1 MHDVVVLDQDMAP
14 GQEDYGRSA
23 SPAWTLVQV
32 LERGAGNYFGGP
44 IRLWYLD
51 GGFEAFQSWDVN
63 KKYMAHHGCIPEELP
78 QVSVDRTMLAPKTQ
92 HDTNPVYPLSA
103 PMRLPSNDNN
113 TDAKT
118 AHAIDVAVSLTN
130 ASLGGT
136 TRQPRVGPARR
147 ESLFSLNTKSLQRPA
162 GLSRSQTVGM
172 TGAGTVN
179 LKPIS
184 IMPPIINAAES
195 SNQGVHLFQEG
206 SGAGALPL
214 PPLRSKASW
223 LTVPAL
229 NAGGP
234 LDQST
239 STNSQFEWPMN
250 SGSGWGHG
258 STSQSTNA
266 TSENSTDVGPLQTL
280 AAPPAHGMFM
290 IPAGLSSKKSF
301 SSSTTL
307 SSLYRSGTPTG
318 IREEDEQED
327 GAKGGAN
334 LLGSSTAPGLRRHQS
349 GSANSTRSGH
359 FGTET
364 VFPQPTH
371 PFQPQQQYQPSGY
384 FDDDALDGEEN
395 FDANEQEISCIL
407 PGFLYLGP
415 EIVNAD
421 QVETLRGLG
430 VRRILNMATEC
441 EDALVNNC
449 PERFEYHKIGV
460 YDHIEAD
467 VSVGLLQA
475 VDIIGMVACQ

>member
-51 GGFEAFQSWDVN
+51 GGFEAFQSWDVDE
-63 KKYMAHHGCIPEELP
+63 KCMAHHGIIPEDQTEE
-78 QVSVDRTMLAPKTQ
+78 SVDRMMLAPKSQ

-130 ASLGGT
+130 ASLGGSP
-136 TRQPRVGPARR
+136 RQPRVGPARR

-184 IMPPIINAAES
+184 IMPPVINATES
-195 SNQGVHLFQEG
+195 SNQGVHPFQEG
-206 SGAGALPL
+206 SGNSGAGAVPL
-214 PPLRSKASW
+214 PPLRSKGSW

-239 STNSQFEWPMN
+239 SSSTQFEWPVN
-250 SGSGWGHG
+250 SGNGWGHG
-258 STSQSTNA
+258 STSQTTIA
-266 TSENSTDVGPLQTL
+266 ASENSTDAGPLQTS
-280 AAPPAHGMFM
+280 APPAHGMFM

-301 SSSTTL
+301 SSTTTL

-318 IREEDEQED
+318 IREEDEHED
-327 GAKGGAN
+327 GARGGAN
-334 LLGSSTAPGLRRHQS
+334 LLGATTAPGLRRHQS
-349 GSANSTRSGH
+349 GGANSTRSGH
-359 FGTET
+359 FGAET

-371 PFQPQQQYQPSGY
+371 PFQPSGY
-384 FDDDALDGEEN
+384 LDDDNMDGEEN

-421 QVETLRGLG
+421 QVEILRGLG

-460 YDHIEAD
+460 HDHIEAD

-475 VDIIGMVACQ
+475 VDIIGMATS